1 MTAASL
7 WTAEQV
13 ARATGGMLEGDK
25 NWTATGVSIDSRTL
39 IAGDLFV
46 ALEGPHN
53 DGHDH
58 VIQAFDQGAAA
69 ALTLRPISGIS
80 AALPRVKVRDT
91 LAALAALG
99 VAARD
104 RSSAWRIAVTGSVGK
119 TGTKEMLKSALA
131 DQAPT
136 HASAASHNNLWG
148 VPLTLSRMPQD
159 TVFGIFEIG
168 MNHAGEI
175 IPLTRSVAPHIAIIT
190 NVQPVHL
197 EFFDSVD
204 AIADAKAEIFDGLVP
219 PAIAVINGDIV
230 QSDRLKGAARNA
242 GAQDVILFGEGSGL
256 EARLDRIDMEQD
268 GSRVTAD
275 ICGTM
280 LVYRINLAGRHWA
293 INSLAVLAA
302 VHAVGADLER
312 AANNLG
318 HLSAMRGRGA
328 TQSVPLPEG
337 SITVIDES
345 YNANPASMAAAIRT
359 LGTRRVPAGGRRI
372 AVLGDMLELGEDAPG
387 LHSALL
393 DDLDA
398 AAIDLVFLSGPQ
410 MKNLWNRLD
419 MSRRG
424 RYAEKS
430 SGLQSALLDEVCS
443 GDAVMIKGSLGS
455 HMAPLVQSLLDLG
468 GIDGENIRHAGG
480 GD

>member
-7 WTAEQV
+7 WTAEEV

-25 NWTATGVSIDSRTL
+25 NWTAAGVSIDSRTL

-53 DGHDH
+53 DGHDY

-69 ALTLRPISGIS
+69 ALTLRSIPGIS
-80 AALPRVKVRDT
+80 AALPRVEVRDT
-91 LAALAALG
+91 LAALTALG
-99 VAARD
+99 VEARD

-119 TGTKEMLKSALA
+119 TGTKEMLKSALG

-159 TVFGIFEIG
+159 TAFGIFEIG

-190 NVQPVHL
+190 TVQPVHL

-230 QSDRLKGAARNA
+230 QSDRLKSAARNA
-242 GAQDVILFGEGSGL
+242 GAQDVILFGEGRGL
-256 EARLDRIDMEQD
+256 EARLDRIDIEQD

-275 ICGTM
+275 ICGTA
-280 LVYRINLAGRHWA
+280 LVYRINWAGRHWA

-312 AANNLG
+312 AADNLG

-328 TQSVPLPEG
+328 VQSVTLPKG

-359 LGTRRVPAGGRRI
+359 LGTCRVPAGGRRI

-410 MKNLWNRLD
+410 MKNLWHRLD
-419 MSRRG
+419 VSRRG
-424 RYAEKS
+424 RYAEES
-430 SGLQSALLDEVCS
+430 SGLQSALLDEVCP
-443 GDAVMIKGSLGS
+443 GDTVMIKGSLGS
-455 HMAPLVQSLLDLG
+455 RMAPLVQSLLDLA
-468 GIDGENIRHAGG
+468 GIDGENTKHAGG